1 MLVLTFCYNN
11 SLKCWN
17 MLQNQQPN
25 LENLIKVQRLREI
38 NFKTELHYEISN
50 VYNNLF
56 KITS

>member
-1 MLVLTFCYNN
+1 
-11 SLKCWN
+11 

-38 NFKTELHYEISN
+38 NFKTELRYEISN

>member
-1 MLVLTFCYNN
+1 
-11 SLKCWN
+11 

-38 NFKTELHYEISN
+38 NFKTELHYEISI